1 MIGKLS
7 LISPLSET
15 YRSFYTI
22 MKILKGLILFVVLL
36 AGASSCKMYYQDILF
51 QLDEEFTAEDLNE
64 RVFLMERNYLIK
76 PNDVLILD
84 VFTNNGERIIDPNNE
99 LGQGGQQNRM
109 MQNQN
114 QNQNGQNIN
123 SYVVQYNGEIKVP
136 VVGMVNVEGKT
147 LIDAETQLQ
156 ELFNAYYKDSYVRLN
171 FSNNRVFVLGAN
183 GGQVIPIQN
192 ENTTLIEVL
201 TLYGGFDFGSKANS
215 IKVIRGDFTNPQ
227 VFEVDLTTIS
237 SMKMSIVSMNPGD
250 VIYVEPWR
258 RPVYQSIRDISPI
271 LSLISSVIAL
281 TFVFTSL

>member
-1 MIGKLS
+1 
-7 LISPLSET
+7 
-15 YRSFYTI
+15 
-22 MKILKGLILFVVLL
+22 MKILKGLMLFIVLVVC
-36 AGASSCKMYYQDILF
+36 ASSCKMYYQDILF
-51 QLDEEFTAEDLNE
+51 QLDEEFTEEDLNE

-76 PNDVLILD
+76 PNDILILD
-84 VFTNNGERIIDPNNE
+84 VFTNDGERIIDPNNE
-99 LGQGGQQNRM
+99 LMQGQQQNM
-109 MQNQN
+109 MNQNQN

-123 SYVVQYNGEIKVP
+123 SYLVQYTGEIKVP
-136 VVGMVNVEGKT
+136 VLGMIQVVGKT
-147 LIDAETQLQ
+147 LIDAEAQLQ
-156 ELFNAYYKDSYVRLN
+156 ELFDVYYKDSYVRLS

-227 VFEVDLTTIS
+227 VFEVDLTKIS
-237 SMKMSIVSMNPGD
+237 NMRMSIVSVNPGD

-271 LSLISSVIAL
+271 LSLVSSVIAL
-281 TFVFTSL
+281 TFVFGRF

>member
-1 MIGKLS
+1 M
-7 LISPLSET
+7 
-15 YRSFYTI
+15 
-22 MKILKGLILFVVLL
+22 LFVALL
-36 AGASSCKMYYQDILF
+36 AGASSCRMYYQDILF
-51 QLDEEFTAEDLNE
+51 QLDDDFTADDLNE
-64 RVFLMERNYLIK
+64 RVFMMERNYLIK
-76 PNDVLILD
+76 PNDLLILD

-99 LGQGGQQNRM
+99 LMQGGQMNRM
-109 MQNQN
+109 TQNQMQNQG
-114 QNQNGQNIN
+114 GQNIN
-123 SYVVQYNGEIKVP
+123 SYLVQYTGEIKVP
-136 VVGMVNVEGKT
+136 VVGMVNVAGKS
-147 LIDAETQLQ
+147 LIDAEAQLQ
-156 ELFNAYYKDSYVRLN
+156 VLFNEYYKDSYVRLS

-227 VFEVDLTTIS
+227 VFVVDLTTIS
-237 SMKMSIVSMNPGD
+237 SMKMSVVSINPGD

-258 RPVYQSIRDISPI
+258 RPVYQSIRDVSPI